1 MFNRFLLIVA
11 LFNQCRTN
19 ARNGDY
25 SGLSC
30 IGLLISGGLP
40 VGDSLKLQK
49 KRTFGTGNNKDAM
62 GADLSNSQNIS
73 PGAEPLIL
81 NLSSNIYSSD
91 ITQQIEVMRWN
102 FFEESG
108 IPLPKIIVN
117 PVKNNDSAIEFLL
130 YQESIYKDTLIDDTV
145 YFEAGHAEI
154 SFEFVQKSFRL
165 TLSYI
170 RRIRLINSSLTLQVW
185 MFMQQQM
192 IR

>member
-1 MFNRFLLIVA
+1 MEPEIIRTLWELICLIVKY
-11 LFNQCRTN
+11 L
-19 ARNGDY
+19 
-25 SGLSC
+25 
-30 IGLLISGGLP
+30 
-40 VGDSLKLQK
+40 
-49 KRTFGTGNNKDAM
+49 
-62 GADLSNSQNIS
+62 IS

-130 YQESIYKDTLIDDTV
+130 YQESIYKDTLTDDTV

-154 SFEFVQKSFRL
+154 SFEFVPGKAFG
-165 TLSYI
+165 
-170 RRIRLINSSLTLQVW
+170 
-185 MFMQQQM
+185 
-192 IR
+192 

>member
-1 MFNRFLLIVA
+1 MGIA
-11 LFNQCRTN
+11 W
-19 ARNGDY
+19 
-25 SGLSC
+25 
-30 IGLLISGGLP
+30 
-40 VGDSLKLQK
+40 KLQK